1 MSCILIV
8 AFHPHLNLRK
18 IIAQSSYR
26 YSLEQLTTTDY
37 LTNDQIS
44 FIDITLVKQ
53 LIDIAWEVSRRKC
66 KNASGQVFTIE
77 TDLIKKHCYSGLT
90 KKINLNT

>member
-8 AFHPHLNLRK
+8 AFHSHLNLRK

-77 TDLIKKHCYSGLT
+77 TDLIKKYCYSGLT